1 MHAFATLAVL
11 LSFGASSV
19 LSGHVL
25 APARPAPQAFQQRQT
40 SREQVVRRMTHS
52 MRRVNKR
59 QSQPS
64 GTANRC
70 GAPSSF
76 MIQFSGSNRDSD
88 NSYAVLDA
96 YGTDGETFS
105 VSTTTSAGSEGL
117 GFLADVSS
125 STAAAI
131 FFDTPGNVRDAG
143 YITPTCQVSGGILS
157 CSFQGATE
165 FALCPEEGSRRQP
178 THELLPCDIECRQKL
193 KDFRTGFLE
202 VWIWNHSHTF
212 PLDVDDQNCWTQSHD
227 SNKETQQEEL

>member
-105 VSTTTSAGSEGL
+105 VSTTTSAGDASVFATTDVCALGSEGL

-165 FALCPEEGSRRQP
+165 FALCPEEGSTPFLAVNSAGNLP
-178 THELLPCDIECRQKL
+178 T
-193 KDFRTGFLE
+193 
-202 VWIWNHSHTF
+202 
-212 PLDVDDQNCWTQSHD
+212 NCYPVTLNVVRS
-227 SNKETQQEEL
+227 